1 MKSKNKKL
9 LIAKLIILILCVIIV
24 ARIFALVL
32 SRYESNTNS
41 NANVDIAFYLLNE
54 DYKQMTLNLGTI
66 LPKNEKY
73 VYTFSIG
80 NEEGSK
86 VAEVDLRYNLKIRTT
101 TNLPLTYELYRNQDY
116 DNPNSSN
123 IIRTNEVTKDEDGT
137 SFRNIGIDEALLRY
151 KEPQTDIYYL
161 VVNFPE
167 NYDEKTYQDII
178 EMIEISV
185 DAKQVIN

>member
-9 LIAKLIILILCVIIV
+9 LIAKLIILIICAILV
-24 ARIFALVL
+24 AKIFALIL
-32 SRYESNTNS
+32 SKYESNTDS
-41 NANVDIAFYLLNE
+41 NANVDIAFYLLKE
-54 DYKQMTLNLGTI
+54 DYQQMILNLGTI
-66 LPKNEKY
+66 TPKNEKY

-80 NEEGSK
+80 NEEGSR
-86 VAEVDLRYNLKIRTT
+86 VAEVDITYDLKIRTT

-116 DNPNSSN
+116 NNPNSAN
-123 IIRTNEVTKDEDGT
+123 IIRKNEVTPDDNGT
-137 SFRNIGIDEALLRY
+137 YFRNMEIDTVTLRY
-151 KEPQTDIYYL
+151 EEPQTDTYYL

-167 NYDEKTYQDII
+167 NYNQITYQDII